1 MKKRNILIIILICVV
16 LAGLGV
22 GGFFLIQNQ
31 NNQKIYREKL
41 AEGQKYLSQMKY
53 EEAEAA
59 FEFALDKNPKDE
71 DAYVGLYRVY
81 SAQGQYHQAV
91 YILEKG
97 YNLTKSE
104 RLVNLLDSLEAKN
117 AELVLDD
124 QGNVSKEN
132 LDAIS
137 QDVMMNVALFQKF
150 RNYTF
155 AQYEKDYGDCTS
167 HEMNGEKL
175 EIVHQK
181 LEGVFTYENKR
192 GEDKVI
198 DASKELP
205 YENAAPVSVRLQN
218 LSTLFRSFDAG
229 LCYERLCS
237 IVGSVVEC
245 AYNEEQ
251 GTYTD
256 SFEYQNCQ
264 VEIACDEEG
273 DILSGT
279 AWNQILLPEISAST
293 GGVEGRIVNAVTG
306 EGVEG
311 ATVRFTSASTGE
323 EITVET
329 DRYGSYEAEIAPG
342 EYTMIVEKEGF
353 IQEETEIQVEEEGT
367 TVEDDIPISPELGEG
382 EIRIVLTWGAVPH
395 DLDSYLTNL
404 DTRDQISY
412 ANKEMTEDGETIA
425 ELDVD
430 EMDGYGPETVTIY
443 RPGNYQYRVHDF
455 RHEGLMGGSEAMVKI
470 YMPDQ
475 DPVEI
480 QIPAGE
486 GDLWNV
492 CEFEDGELKIIN
504 ELEPNHSD
512 RSSYK

>member
-41 AEGQKYLSQMKY
+41 SEGQKYLSQMKY

-97 YNLTKSE
+97 YDLTKSE
-104 RLVNLLDSLEAKN
+104 RLVNLLDSLETKN
-117 AELVLDD
+117 MELALDD

-132 LDAIS
+132 LDEIS

-167 HEMNGEKL
+167 HEMNGEQL
-175 EIVHQK
+175 EVVHQK
-181 LEGVFTYENKR
+181 LEAVFTYENKR
-192 GEDKVI
+192 GEDKSI
-198 DASKELP
+198 NASKEMP

-229 LCYERLCS
+229 LSFERLNS
-237 IVGSVVEC
+237 IAGSVVEC

-256 SFEYQNCQ
+256 RFEYQGCQ
-264 VEIACDEEG
+264 VEIVCDEEG

-279 AWNQILLPEISAST
+279 AWNQILLPEINASA

-311 ATVRFTSASTGE
+311 ATIRFTSASTGE
-323 EITVET
+323 ETTVET

-342 EYTMIVEKEGF
+342 EYTMVVEKEGF
-353 IQEETEIQVEEEGT
+353 IQEETEIQVDEEGT
-367 TVEDDIPISPELGEG
+367 MVEDDIPISPELGEG

-404 DTRDQISY
+404 DTRDQISFS
-412 ANKEMTEDGETIA
+412 NKEMTEDGETIA

-430 EMDGYGPETVTIY
+430 ETDGYGPETVTIY
-443 RPGNYQYRVHDF
+443 KPGNYQYRVHDF
-455 RHEGLMGGSEAMVKI
+455 RHEGLMGGSEAMVKV
-470 YMPDQ
+470 YMPGQ
-475 DPVEI
+475 EPVEI
-480 QIPAGE
+480 NIPDGE
-486 GDLWNV
+486 GDLWIV
-492 CEFEDGELKIIN
+492 CEFEDGELKVVN
-504 ELEPNHSD
+504 EMQPNHSD
-512 RSSYK
+512 RRSGK